1 VRVAL
6 AAAFWL
12 VGASL
17 ARADGDLPVPAAPPG
32 AAASA
37 GATAT
42 RYETV
47 VVPVPETAP
56 LPREDR
62 VASGS
67 VVLPAD
73 SPRAYDDLG
82 SLLMEV
88 PGVTTTRTGALGS
101 LTLVSL
107 RGSNPDQVRIFI
119 DGVPLNIA
127 EGGAIDLS
135 TLPLGDVERVEVYRG
150 QSPLVFGQ
158 SALGGIISITTRTPG
173 TPALAARAGT
183 GSFGAY
189 FGDASGSGR
198 VGRLR
203 LYLGAHALRSLGDF
217 PYPNDNGTP
226 LNPADDGT
234 SARTNNDVRQAD
246 GALRAAVDLPGRRTL
261 SLGVLAFGRDQ
272 GLAGLHLAQTHFV
285 RFQTARALASLR
297 YESRDDLGEGG
308 RLGAQVYAS
317 WVRDH
322 YSDPGELSAGV
333 WSTHD
338 TTQAL
343 GAIAN
348 ASRPVGTWL
357 RLAAVTEGRVET
369 FLPVNDADAM
379 PVGVDAQ
386 RLVGVGG
393 LEATLHWHAAD
404 LDVIP
409 SARAEALRD
418 VVTGRDPLLQT
429 NRPAD
434 PPVSR
439 VMPVLRLG
447 LVRPLGERVALKA
460 NVGRYGRAPSFFEL
474 FAGMGR
480 FIGNPALLPER
491 GTNADVAVTVDL
503 DVGGHLRLS
512 SRTAAFGARVEDLIE
527 WQHDLQGHAR
537 PDNIPGARIMGVEQ
551 ELRAALGAWTRVVV
565 QGTFLDAVDHS
576 GSTAHDG
583 RQLPRRPR
591 WHAYARPEL
600 VRLPLPRAASIDVGA
615 FVDGAVTAGAFD
627 DPANLVPLPARL
639 LVGAGLSVAH
649 PRSGLRAV
657 VSAQNLTDTATWD
670 TSYWPIPGRTIYF
683 ALGWQSAPGNTNDQ
697 QTNQTTRSN

>member
-1 VRVAL
+1 VAV
-6 AAAFWL
+6 AAWWL
-12 VGASL
+12 LGGSP
-17 ARADGDLPVPAAPPG
+17 ARADGEVSTP
-32 AAASA
+32 
-37 GATAT
+37 TT

-47 VVPVPETAP
+47 IVPVPETTP
-56 LPREDR
+56 VPREDR
-62 VASGS
+62 VASGT

-73 SPRAYDDLG
+73 SPRAFDDLG
-82 SLLMEV
+82 TLLMEV
-88 PGVTTTRTGALGS
+88 PGVTTTRTGTLGS

-127 EGGAIDLS
+127 EGGAVDIS

-150 QSPLVFGQ
+150 QSPLAFGQ

-173 TPALAARAGT
+173 TPAAAARAGT

-189 FGDASGSGR
+189 FGDASAGGR

-234 SARTNNDVRQAD
+234 SARTNNDVRQGD
-246 GALRAAVDLPGRRTL
+246 GALRAALDLSGRRTL
-261 SLGVLAFGRDQ
+261 SLGVLGFVRDQ

-308 RLGAQVYAS
+308 RLAAQVYAS
-317 WVRDH
+317 WMRDH
-322 YSDPGELSAGV
+322 YADPGELSAGM
-333 WSTHD
+333 WDTHD
-338 TTQAL
+338 TTRAL
-343 GAIAN
+343 GVVAN
-348 ASRPVGTWL
+348 ASRPVATWL

-379 PVGVDAQ
+379 PVGVDAR

-393 LEATLHWHAAD
+393 VEATLHWPAAD
-404 LDVIP
+404 LDIIP
-409 SARAEALRD
+409 SARAEAMQD
-418 VVTGRDPLLQT
+418 VVTGRDPLLQV

-439 VMPVLRLG
+439 VMPVLRLA
-447 LVRPLGERVALKA
+447 LVRPLGEHVALKA
-460 NVGRYGRAPSFFEL
+460 NAGRYGRAPSFFEL

-480 FIGNPALLPER
+480 FIGNPALRPER
-491 GTNADVAVTVDL
+491 GTNADVALTVDL
-503 DVGGHLRLS
+503 DVGDHLRLS
-512 SRTAAFGARVEDLIE
+512 SRTAAFGSRIEDLIE
-527 WQHDLQGHAR
+527 WEHDLQGHAR
-537 PDNIPGARIMGVEQ
+537 PDNIPGARILGVEQ
-551 ELRAALGAWTRVVV
+551 ELRAALGKWARLVI
-565 QGTFLDAVDHS
+565 QGTFLDAIDRS

-583 RQLPRRPR
+583 RRLPLRPR
-591 WHAYARPEL
+591 WQGYARPEL
-600 VRLPLPRAASIDVGA
+600 ARVPLPRAAGIDVGA
-615 FVDGAVTAGAFD
+615 FVDGALTAGTFD
-627 DPANLVPLPARL
+627 DPANLVPLPARV

-657 VSAQNLTDTATWD
+657 VSAQNLTDTAAWD

-683 ALGWQSAPGNTNDQ
+683 ALGWQSATGNTDVQ
-697 QTNQTTRSN
+697 QINQTRSN